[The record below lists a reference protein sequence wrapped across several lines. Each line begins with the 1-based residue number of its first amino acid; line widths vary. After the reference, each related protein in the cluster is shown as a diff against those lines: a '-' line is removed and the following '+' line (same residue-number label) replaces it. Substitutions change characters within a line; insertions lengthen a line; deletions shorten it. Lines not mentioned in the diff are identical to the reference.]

1 MSDFD
6 RLENVSSASAAA
18 AAAPREPDLG
28 AQVLLPSPAGSI
40 APRFGAPI
48 SIYRRGH
55 PLSIDIRSRVM
66 LYLQQGLKPKLIAQ
80 QLQISSRTVGRY
92 KKLADAQQLSVP
104 VVCPRGGYRSSVAL
118 MNREQILALARL
130 LFKLP
135 KLTIRELK
143 QLAVH
148 EGILDENKV
157 PSDTSVWRAIKKLN
171 IDWKKASY
179 MDPKGLIRQI
189 VEEPQR
195 RAQGAI
201 GRDELG
207 GAAAATVA
215 PAAPAAVAAGMDPG
229 AKAILEER
237 AAFRFMQRLG
247 TDGQLNPY
255 NLFFMDESN
264 FRLYDQ
270 QHHVWAHAHQRGYL
284 LRPKGVSPTFNV
296 IATIGVEK
304 DSPGGM
310 FMHYVIIPPRRD
322 FRGVPK
328 TFMSYEFRNPK
339 AGIDLGFSVSQI
351 RAELSLDQM
360 RQLMNEQQLRIP
372 PGLVDA
378 DETAVT
384 RELRRILI
392 QVRTH
397 GKVGLHREL
406 PARQAYLG
414 GSIKAFRSTA
424 GDVVDYVER
433 LLIPWYVKR
442 KLQGLVTECNEDSDG
457 ILGCPDSG
465 HHFSI
470 PYMEPREVART
481 KLVQETQRKQRQWQ
495 RASHQLAVYRR
506 SKKGQSEGGQR
517 LLDSLVDKA
526 RGKQHELN
534 VAQEALVRYDR
545 QLDRSRSYV
554 PFQDEIAGIGYKS
567 KLTKKTLI
575 WDGASTHGATK
586 ITSARRKS
594 FWHDHAKKVGLA
606 GVIFLPPRTPTLNPI
621 ELMFGFLKHHVRKQC
636 PDEGYTPSGL
646 LQAIHNAFRLVR
658 PEMIQNWIKKAG
670 YKFTDAQKVRGAQ
683 PNDHVDDERRQVP
696 PADPG
701 LGANNDAMDMEMDD
715 EILEAKYE
723 EKEEQVAAALPQQ
736 QQSAAAAA
744 SDQAVEFPEDVCY
757 SIAGKQFPR
766 KASFICMDEHG
777 SVKRRKLRGH
787 IRFSSEFDTK
797 LVSDPKWATHIEMQN
812 VAREVQALRSFDI
825 TPLVLPPSEEE
836 AFAMVAKSRRWAGLG
851 PEPPSLSMQMPES
864 VARSQEGEL
873 WEIDGI
879 VEHRNKGLGT
889 YEYLVR
895 YKGYTEA
902 DDEWLRA
909 QALETAPGAIKEY
922 WARMNR
928 KP

>member
-1 MSDFD
+1 MSNFD
-6 RLENVSSASAAA
+6 RPENVSSASAAA
-18 AAAPREPDLG
+18 AAAPRETDLG
-28 AQVLLPSPAGSI
+28 AQVLLPSPAGPI

-118 MNREQILALARL
+118 LNREQILALARL

-143 QLAVH
+143 QMAVH

-171 IDWKKASY
+171 INWKKASY
-179 MDPKGLIRQI
+179 TDPKGLIRRI
-189 VEEPQR
+189 AEEPERQ
-195 RAQGAI
+195 AQSAI
-201 GRDELG
+201 EQDDLG
-207 GAAAATVA
+207 GAAAAA
-215 PAAPAAVAAGMDPG
+215 AAPAHPPAAAVDMDSG

-255 NLFFMDESN
+255 HLFFMDESN

-284 LRPKGVSPTFNV
+284 LRPKGMSPTFNV

-310 FMHYVIIPPRRD
+310 FVHYVIIPPRRD

-328 TFMSYEFRNPK
+328 VFKSYEFRNLR
-339 AGIDLGFSVSQI
+339 AGIDFGFSVSQI
-351 RAELSLDQM
+351 RDELSLDKM
-360 RQLMNEQQLRIP
+360 TQLMKEQQLRIP
-372 PGLVDA
+372 PGFADA
-378 DETAVT
+378 DGTALA

-392 QVRTH
+392 QVRMH
-397 GKVGLHREL
+397 GKVGLYREL

-442 KLQGLVTECNEDSDG
+442 KLQGLVTECDEDSDG

-506 SKKGQSEGGQR
+506 SRKGQSDGGQR
-517 LLDSLVDKA
+517 LLDSLADKA
-526 RGKQHELN
+526 REKQQELN
-534 VAQEALVRYDR
+534 AAQESLARYDR

-554 PFQDEIAGIGYKS
+554 PFQDEIIGIGYKS
-567 KLTKKTLI
+567 KLAKKTLI
-575 WDGASTHGATK
+575 WDGASTHGAIK

-621 ELMFGFLKHHVRKQC
+621 ELMFGFLKHHVRKHC
-636 PDEGYTPSGL
+636 PDEGYTPAGL
-646 LQAIHNAFRLVR
+646 LNAIHNAFRLVR

-670 YKFTDAQKVRGAQ
+670 YKFTDAQEVKDSLRVRHQESIGVPVESHPDEEHKEAQ
-683 PNDHVDDERRQVP
+683 P
-696 PADPG
+696 AAA
-701 LGANNDAMDMEMDD
+701 GANNDVVYMDLDD
-715 EILEAKYE
+715 QEAKYPEE
-723 EKEEQVAAALPQQ
+723 EKEAAVAPEPLQAAP
-736 QQSAAAAA
+736 AAVANQAAM
-744 SDQAVEFPEDVCY
+744 VPEDVCY
-757 SIAGKQFPR
+757 SVPGERFAR

-777 SVKRRKLRGH
+777 TIKRRKLRGH
-787 IRFSSEFDTK
+787 IRFSSEHDNK
-797 LVSDPKWATHIEMQN
+797 LMSNPKWATHITLQN
-812 VAREVQALRSFDI
+812 VARDIQALRSFDI
-825 TPLVLPPSEEE
+825 TPLVVPQAESE

-851 PEPPSLSMQMPES
+851 PEPPGLSMQMPDS
-864 VARSQEGEL
+864 VTRGQDGEL
-873 WEIDGI
+873 WEIEGI
-879 VEHRNKGLGT
+879 VEHRN
-889 YEYLVR
+889 
-895 YKGYTEA
+895 
-902 DDEWLRA
+902 
-909 QALETAPGAIKEY
+909 
-922 WARMNR
+922 
-928 KP
+928 